1 MTAVRLSAEWLLP
14 IDGVP
19 VRWGAVLVGADGR
32 IVAAGPD
39 HLVPHPPAVPE
50 ERLPG
55 VALLPGLV
63 NAHTH
68 LELTGFD
75 GLVPEA
81 DFPAWVRRVR
91 ALKAERST
99 ADFRAAARRGIADC
113 RAAGITTVADTGDSG
128 AVIEALHAA
137 GGSGI
142 AYQEVFGPDPGDAP
156 AQLAAL
162 QARVAEL
169 RAFTS
174 PRVRL
179 GVSPH
184 APYTV
189 SGPLYAAV
197 AAWCA
202 AQSLPLAV
210 HLAES
215 REETQLLATRTGG
228 FAEALAT
235 RGIALPDGSGHTP
248 VEWLE
253 LHGVLGARTLCIHVV
268 QANTADIARLGR
280 HACAVAHCPR
290 SNRRHGHG
298 DAPLVDLLAAGLP
311 LGVGTDSVASVAPLD
326 LLAEAR
332 AARGL
337 GRLSAAEALQLIT
350 SGAAR
355 AIGMAGEVGTIAPGA
370 WADVIVVRLPG
381 ATDAATVEEAVLA
394 DAPGQVVATY
404 QAGLAVYR
412 RAA

>member
-1 MTAVRLSAEWLLP
+1 
-14 IDGVP
+14 
-19 VRWGAVLVGADGR
+19 VGPDGR

-39 HLVPHPPAVPE
+39 DLVPRPPAVPE

-91 ALKAERST
+91 TLKAERSA
-99 ADFRAAARRGIADC
+99 ADFRAAARRGIVDC

-128 AVIEALHAA
+128 AVIEALHAS

-156 AQLAAL
+156 ARLAAL

-169 RAFTS
+169 RPFTS

-228 FAEALAT
+228 FAEALAA
-235 RGIALPDGSGHTP
+235 RGIPVPEGLGRTP

-253 LHGVLGARTLCIHVV
+253 LHGVLGARTLCTTWCRRTPPTSPAWAGTPA
-268 QANTADIARLGR
+268 QWRIAR
-280 HACAVAHCPR
+280 APIAATATAMPR
-290 SNRRHGHG
+290 SLSFSPP
-298 DAPLVDLLAAGLP
+298 DSPSASAP
-311 LGVGTDSVASVAPLD
+311 T
-326 LLAEAR
+326 R
-332 AARGL
+332 
-337 GRLSAAEALQLIT
+337 
-350 SGAAR
+350 
-355 AIGMAGEVGTIAPGA
+355 
-370 WADVIVVRLPG
+370 
-381 ATDAATVEEAVLA
+381 
-394 DAPGQVVATY
+394 
-404 QAGLAVYR
+404 
-412 RAA
+412 